1 MLRGWGNSQG
11 RLSRDHLVMQRKQT
25 AAAAR
30 AVLGNPAP
38 PSISSPRHRLLC
50 GSQLRESPVS
60 VVRAT
65 GGNRPWGSQGGGA
78 TPV

>member
-11 RLSRDHLVMQRKQT
+11 LLSRDHLVMQRKQT
-25 AAAAR
+25 AAER
-30 AVLGNPAP
+30 AVSGNAAP
-38 PSISSPRHRLLC
+38 PSTSSPRHRLLC